1 MRGQCILFCE
11 NIFIDEEKGEG
22 IEEKKEEENEKVK
35 IEEIEKKDEF
45 V

>member
-1 MRGQCILFCE
+1 MKGLCIQFCK